1 MKIRNPTVI
10 KWIGFLGAIII
21 RVWMGTLSYRYR
33 PIGAELN
40 PAREGFEGR
49 YIYIFWHENI
59 LVPCYEYRR
68 KKIQVLISEHADG
81 EMIAQVCKFIGYGTI
96 RGSKTRGGMKAM
108 REMIRASGDNHI
120 AVMPDGPRGPRR
132 HLELGL
138 VYLAAKTGRAIVP
151 VGVGYDRPWR
161 LNSWDRFAL
170 PRPWS
175 QTVVLTLDAVHI
187 PEDAGKADL
196 EQHRQQLEKA
206 LREVSDY
213 AERLASR

>member
-1 MKIRNPTVI
+1 
-10 KWIGFLGAIII
+10 
-21 RVWMGTLSYRYR
+21 
-33 PIGAELN
+33 
-40 PAREGFEGR
+40 
-49 YIYIFWHENI
+49 
-59 LVPCYEYRR
+59 
-68 KKIQVLISEHADG
+68 
-81 EMIAQVCKFIGYGTI
+81 MIAQVCKFIGYGTI